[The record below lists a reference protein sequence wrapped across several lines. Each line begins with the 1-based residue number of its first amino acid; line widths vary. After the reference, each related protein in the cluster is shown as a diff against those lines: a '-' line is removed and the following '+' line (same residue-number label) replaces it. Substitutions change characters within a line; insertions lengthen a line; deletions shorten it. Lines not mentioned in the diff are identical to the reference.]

1 MQARRTAVLTLLA
14 FILLAAGGITAESRA
29 RSSAPRPE
37 RLDRRMVVTVDDLP
51 AQRAATLPQARME
64 AITRGV
70 VGALKRHRIP
80 AVGFV
85 NEDKLQVAG
94 AVDPRRIALLEQWLQ
109 AGLELGNHTYSH
121 PDLHRIPREDF
132 ERDILRGEA
141 VSRPLSAKHGRPWR
155 YFRHPF
161 LHTGRDLATR
171 DAVATFLG
179 EHGYQ
184 VAPVTVD
191 NSEWIFAKAYEDA
204 VERSDP
210 DGAKNDRAL
219 RRRLAAAYLDYME
232 AMVAFYEDQSRQL
245 FGREIPQVLLIHA
258 NSLNADHLDALLKR
272 LRRRGYRFTALPETL
287 QDPAYAS
294 PDTWTGAGGIT
305 WLHRWAITRGVD
317 RAMFRGEPETPK
329 WVQDVAGIE
338 E

>member
-1 MQARRTAVLTLLA
+1 MQSRRAAVLTLLTVL
-14 FILLAAGGITAESRA
+14 LLAAGGITAESRA

-37 RLDRRMVVTVDDLP
+37 RPDRRMVVTVDDLP
-51 AQRAATLPQARME
+51 AQRAGTLPQARMA

-70 VGALKRHRIP
+70 VGTLKRHHVP
-80 AVGFV
+80 AIGFV
-85 NEDKLQVAG
+85 NEDKLEVAG
-94 AVDPRRIALLEQWLQ
+94 AVDPRRVALLEQWLE

-132 ERDILRGEA
+132 ERDILRGEV

-161 LHTGRDLATR
+161 LHTGRDLNTR
-171 DAVATFLG
+171 DSVEAFLG
-179 EHGYQ
+179 EHGYR

-204 VERSDP
+204 VE
-210 DGAKNDRAL
+210 KKDRAL
-219 RRRLAAAYLDYME
+219 CRWLAAAYLDYME
-232 AMVAFYEDQSRQL
+232 AMTAFYEDQSRQL
-245 FGREIPQVLLIHA
+245 FSREIPQVLLIHA
-258 NSLNADHLDALLKR
+258 NSLNAGHLDALLER

-287 QDPAYAS
+287 EDPAYAS

-305 WLHRWAITRGVD
+305 WLHRWAITRGAD
-317 RAMFRGEPETPK
+317 RSMFRGEPTTPK